1 MFKPKEKVKTIKKNY
16 AKHIRRIKR
25 KKKYKNNCKKKAVQF

>member
-1 MFKPKEKVKTIKKNY
+1 MFRPKEKVKTIKKNY

-25 KKKYKNNCKKKAVQF
+25 KRSTKTTAEKGGPV